1 MKHYIYLCTIA
12 LILFSCSTDNDT
24 VIIERQGTVESLK
37 AWANPEIIDA
47 LENLGLT
54 IYEGD
59 SPPNIEGNYQMNERV
74 LEATNV
80 PNDNPIGF
88 RVAILNM
95 SFNNQNNSTF
105 TINFNGSNIRND
117 DNSLISTVVV
127 DNYLENSFITGSGNF
142 FTAFFKV
149 ISTRESGTEALSIYT
164 ISGELRED
172 GISGIR
178 NGLFM
183 LDNYGQSGYIENNTG
198 RIFKDNDGM
207 ADRLE

>member
-1 MKHYIYLCTIA
+1 MKHYIYLFTIA
-12 LILFSCSTDNDT
+12 LILFSCSTDDDT
-24 VIIERQGTVESLK
+24 LILERQGTIESVK
-37 AWANPEIIDA
+37 GWANSEIIDA

-59 SPPNIEGNYQMNERV
+59 TPPNIEGDYQMSERV

-88 RVAILNM
+88 RVAKLNM
-95 SFNNQNNSTF
+95 SFTNQNNGTF
-105 TINFNGSNIRND
+105 TTNFNGSQISST
-117 DNSLISTVVV
+117 DNSIISTLAV

>member
-1 MKHYIYLCTIA
+1 MKHYIYLFTIA
-12 LILFSCSTDNDT
+12 LILFSCSTDDDT
-24 VIIERQGTVESLK
+24 LILERQGTIESVK
-37 AWANPEIIDA
+37 GWANSEIIDA

-59 SPPNIEGNYQMNERV
+59 TPPNIEGDYQMSERV

-95 SFNNQNNSTF
+95 SFSNQNNSTF
-105 TINFNGSNIRND
+105 TTNFNGTNISND
-117 DNSLISTVVV
+117 DNSIISTLTL

-149 ISTRESGTEALSIYT
+149 VSTRESGTEALQIYV
-164 ISGELRED
+164 ISGELTED

-178 NGLFM
+178 NGIFM

-207 ADRLE
+207 ADRL

>member
-95 SFNNQNNSTF
+95 SFSNQNNSTF
-105 TINFNGSNIRND
+105 TTNFNGTNISND
-117 DNSLISTVVV
+117 DNSIISTLTL

-149 ISTRESGTEALSIYT
+149 VSTRESGTEALQIYV
-164 ISGELRED
+164 ISGELTED

-178 NGLFM
+178 NGIFM

-207 ADRLE
+207 ADRL